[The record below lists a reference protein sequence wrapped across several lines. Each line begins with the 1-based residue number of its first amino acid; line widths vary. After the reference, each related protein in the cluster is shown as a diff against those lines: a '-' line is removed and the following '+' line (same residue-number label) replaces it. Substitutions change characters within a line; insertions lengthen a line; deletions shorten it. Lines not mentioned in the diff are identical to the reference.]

1 MTMDKRDRVDRL
13 RDEWA
18 QVRPELDTRP
28 VAVVARLGRVARLFD
43 DRMDAYF
50 HQYGLTRVS
59 WDILAALRRQGQP
72 FQLTPTAL
80 YRSVMRTSGTMTRQ
94 LDLLEGRG
102 LLERHPDPADRRG
115 LQVRLTD
122 TGLDLVDA
130 IAEGHLQNERAMLA
144 ALPTT
149 TRNNS
154 LASSAPC
161 CARWRTRNDSLP
173 ALRRNNQRAGARRAY
188 VAQCARPVVR

>member
-1 MTMDKRDRVDRL
+1 MDERDRVDRL

-18 QVRPELDTRP
+18 QVRPELDTSP
-28 VAVVARLGRVARLFD
+28 VAVVARIGRVARLFD

-50 HQYGLTRVS
+50 HQYELTRVS
-59 WDILAALRRQGQP
+59 WDILAALRRQGSP

-144 ALPTT
+144 ALPNDEQEQLAHLLGNLL
-149 TRNNS
+149 RS
-154 LASSAPC
+154 LENP
-161 CARWRTRNDSLP
+161 
-173 ALRRNNQRAGARRAY
+173 Q
-188 VAQCARPVVR
+188 